1 MLDIFEKL
9 HPKKVVMLLMLMLL
23 SFVAFTQTP
32 PKVYNYKG
40 KDYTILHGPKGG
52 HYIILEDKTKHYLP
66 TLDVDDKTGEVTY
79 KGVKYKPQLGPKV
92 VDLLLLIP
100 DSKYIYLIREKIKEI
115 GSAV

>member
-1 MLDIFEKL
+1 MKNKSTGDLMLDIFDKL
-9 HPKKVVMLLMLMLL
+9 HPKKVVMLLMLVLL

-79 KGVKYKPQLGPKV
+79 KGVKYKPQLGPKGGRFIV
-92 VDLLLLIP
+92 TDTGF
-100 DSKYIYLIREKIKEI
+100 KIYLPH
-115 GSAV
+115 S